1 VTDAEIGYPAE
12 VRRHVWESLI
22 SMLRVYAHA
31 AGINGKEYEV
41 TGSPEGAE
49 VKCQD
54 SLLSLHFDPNTGEA
68 GWRITQPEREEWG
81 VFHMEEDGTLKFPA
95 GAKPL
100 DTAAIDWI
108 EQLVHCSSRPLGI
121 S

>member
-1 VTDAEIGYPAE
+1 VSDEGVGYPIQ
-12 VRRHVWESLI
+12 VRRQVWESLI

-31 AGINGKEYEV
+31 AGLNGKEYV
-41 TGSPEGAE
+41 VAGSGETAE

-54 SLLSLHFDPNTGEA
+54 SVLNLQYQPDTGEA
-68 GWRITQPEREEWG
+68 SWRITQPEREEWG
-81 VFHMEEDGTLKFPA
+81 VFRIEEDGTLNFPA
-95 GAKPL
+95 GTKPL

-108 EQLVHCSSRPLGI
+108 EQLVHCSSHPLGI

>member
-1 VTDAEIGYPAE
+1 VSDPEVGYPAE
-12 VRRHVWESLI
+12 VRRHVWDSLI

-31 AGINGKEYEV
+31 AGLNGKEYAV

-54 SLLSLHFDPNTGEA
+54 SRLNLHFDPNTGEA
-68 GWRITQPEREEWG
+68 GWRITEPEREEWG
-81 VFHMEEDGTLKFPA
+81 MFHMDEDGTLNFPA

>member
-1 VTDAEIGYPAE
+1 MSDPEIGYPAE
-12 VRRHVWESLI
+12 VRRHVWESLV

-31 AGINGKEYEV
+31 AGLNGREYAV
-41 TGSPEGAE
+41 TSSAEEAE
-49 VKCQD
+49 VKCQE
-54 SLLSLHFDPNTGEA
+54 SKLNLHFDPDTGEA